1 MLDAGESNMPF
12 DTSLYRAY
20 DIRGIYPS
28 VINEE
33 FAYLCAQAFARV
45 MEAKKVAVGRD
56 VRTSG
61 ASMQQ
66 AAIQG
71 LVDLGIEVLDLG
83 VVSTEM
89 LYFASGTLEIDGGFV
104 LTASHNPREW
114 NGFKFVGKKGQPL
127 VREGKLGEI
136 YADIESATPQKVA
149 SPGTVTPTPLL
160 ADYAAYLQQYVPT
173 NLPSLKLVGNVNFGA
188 NGKFVDAAIKG
199 HPLEMIRLNWN
210 EDGSFPKGTPDPLLP
225 SNRKEISERI
235 ITESA
240 DFGVAWDADADRCFF
255 YDEKGRSFAGYYIN
269 ALLIDHF
276 LKIEPGASVVV
287 EPRQIW
293 ATEAA
298 AAAGGGTA
306 VTSRTGH
313 GFIKATMRQ
322 ANAIFGGENSGH
334 FYYRDFWYCDN
345 GIITFLTV
353 LGIFAEQIRSGG
365 TVSQLLDSYKTN
377 YPASEELN
385 FITDN
390 AKEIIA
396 SLQARYPDAELSQID
411 GVSLAESDWRCN
423 LRMSQNE
430 PVLRLNVEA
439 RTPEGLTEREAE
451 LLAFILSHGASL
463 RDDH

>member
-1 MLDAGESNMPF
+1 MPF
-12 DTSLYRAY
+12 DKSLYRAY

-33 FAYLCAQAFARV
+33 FAYLCAQAFVRV
-45 MEAKKVAVGRD
+45 MGAQRVAVGRD

-71 LVDLGIEVLDLG
+71 LVDLGVEVLDLG
-83 VVSTEM
+83 VISTEM
-89 LYFASGTLEIDGGFV
+89 LYFASGILDIDGGFA

-136 YADIESATPQKVA
+136 YADIEASVPQKVA
-149 SPGTVTPTPLL
+149 IPGTVTPTPLL
-160 ADYAAYLQQYVPT
+160 ENYAAYLQRYVPA
-173 NLPSLKLVGNVNFGA
+173 NLPHLKIVGNVNFGA
-188 NGKFVDAAIKG
+188 NGKFVDATIAN
-199 HPLEMIRLNWN
+199 HPIEMVRLNWN
-210 EDGSFPKGTPDPLLP
+210 EDGNFPKGTPDPLLP
-225 SNRKEISERI
+225 SNRKEVSERI
-235 ITESA
+235 VAENA
-240 DFGVAWDADADRCFF
+240 HFGVAWDADADRCFF
-255 YDEKGRSFAGYYIN
+255 YDEKGRSFSGYYIN
-269 ALLIDHF
+269 AVLIEHF
-276 LKIEPGASVVV
+276 LKIEPGAAVVI

-298 AAAGGGTA
+298 AAEGSGKA

-353 LGIFAEQIRSGG
+353 LGIFAEHIRQGR
-365 TVSQLLDSYKTN
+365 TVSELLDTYKKN
-377 YPASEELN
+377 YPASEEMN
-385 FITDN
+385 FITED
-390 AKEIIA
+390 AKGIIA
-396 SLQARYPDAELSQID
+396 ALQARHPDAQLSQVD

-430 PVLRLNVEA
+430 PVLRLNVES
-439 RTPEGLTEREAE
+439 RTPAGLEEHEAD
-451 LLAFILSHGASL
+451 LLAFVLGSGATL

>member
-1 MLDAGESNMPF
+1 MPF
-12 DTSLYRAY
+12 DKSLYRAY

-33 FAYLCAQAFARV
+33 FAYLCAQAFVRV
-45 MEAKKVAVGRD
+45 MDAKKVAVGRD

-61 ASMQQ
+61 ASMQA

-71 LVDLGIEVLDLG
+71 LVDLGVEVLDLG
-83 VVSTEM
+83 VISTEM
-89 LYFASGTLEIDGGFV
+89 LYFASGTLDIDGGFA

-136 YADIESATPQKVA
+136 YADIEAASPQKVA
-149 SPGTVTPTPLL
+149 TPGTVTPTPLL
-160 ADYAAYLQQYVPT
+160 ADYAAYLQQYVPEG
-173 NLPSLKLVGNVNFGA
+173 LPQLKLVGNVNFGA
-188 NGKFVDAAIKG
+188 NGKFVDAAIEG
-199 HPLEMIRLNWN
+199 HPIEMIRLNWN
-210 EDGSFPKGTPDPLLP
+210 EDGNFPKGTPDPLLP

-235 ITESA
+235 VTERA
-240 DFGVAWDADADRCFF
+240 HFGVAWDADADRCFF
-255 YDEKGRSFAGYYIN
+255 YDELGRSFSGYYIN
-269 ALLIDHF
+269 AVLIEHF
-276 LKIEPGASVVV
+276 LKVEPGASVVV

-353 LGIFAEQIRSGG
+353 LGIFAEQIKRGG
-365 TVSQLLDSYKTN
+365 TVSQLLDGYKTN

-385 FITDN
+385 FITDD
-390 AKEIIA
+390 AKGIIA
-396 SLQARYPDAELSQID
+396 ALQARHPEAELSQID
-411 GVSLAESDWRCN
+411 GVSLAEADWRCN

-439 RTPEGLTEREAE
+439 RTPEGLAEREAD
-451 LLAFILSHGASL
+451 LLAFILGHGASL

>member
-1 MLDAGESNMPF
+1 MPF
-12 DTSLYRAY
+12 DPSLYRAY

-33 FAYLCAQAFARV
+33 FAYICAQAFARV
-45 MEAKKVAVGRD
+45 MNAKRVAVGRD
-56 VRTSG
+56 VRLSG
-61 ASMQQ
+61 PTMQK
-66 AAIQG
+66 AAMQG
-71 LVDLGIEVLDLG
+71 LVDLGVEVIDLG
-83 VVSTEM
+83 VISTEM
-89 LYFASGTLEIDGGFV
+89 LYFASGTLDIDGGFA

-136 YADIESATPQKVA
+136 YADADAATPQKVA
-149 SPGTVTPTPLL
+149 TPGTITEMPLL
-160 ADYAAYLQQYVPT
+160 AQYAEYLQQYVPAD
-173 NLPSLKLVGNVNFGA
+173 LPSLKVVGNVNFGA
-188 NGKFVDAAIKG
+188 NGKFVDAAIAQL
-199 HPLEMIRLNWN
+199 PLEMIRLNWN
-210 EDGSFPKGTPDPLLP
+210 EDGGFPKGTPDPLLP
-225 SNRKEISERI
+225 SNRKEVCERI
-235 ITESA
+235 VTENA

-255 YDEKGRSFAGYYIN
+255 YDEKGRAFAGYYIN
-269 ALLIDHF
+269 ALLIEHF
-276 LKIEPGASVVV
+276 LKREPGAAVVI

-293 ATEAA
+293 ATEAVA
-298 AAAGGGTA
+298 LAGHGKA

-353 LGIFAEQIRSGG
+353 MGLFAEQIKSGG
-365 TVSQLLDSYKTN
+365 TVSQLLDAYKKD
-377 YPASEELN
+377 YPASEEMN
-385 FITDN
+385 FITPD
-390 AKEIIA
+390 AKAIIA
-396 SLQARYPDAELSQID
+396 ALQARHPSAELSQID
-411 GVSLAESDWRCN
+411 GVSLAEGDWRCN

-439 RTPEGLTEREAE
+439 RTPEALETREAD
-451 LLAFILSHGASL
+451 LLAFILGNGATL

>member
-1 MLDAGESNMPF
+1 MPF

-33 FAYLCAQAFARV
+33 FAYICAQAFARV
-45 MEAKKVAVGRD
+45 MQAKKVAVGRD

-61 ASMQQ
+61 ASMQK
-66 AAIQG
+66 AAMQG
-71 LVDLGIEVLDLG
+71 LVDLGVEVLDLG
-83 VVSTEM
+83 VISTEM
-89 LYFASGTLEIDGGFV
+89 LYFASGILDIDGGFA

-136 YADIESATPQKVA
+136 YADADAATPQKVA
-149 SPGTVTPTPLL
+149 TPGTVTETPLL
-160 ADYAAYLQQYVPT
+160 AQYAEYLQQYVPAD
-173 NLPSLKLVGNVNFGA
+173 LPALKLVGNVNFGA
-188 NGKFVDAAIKG
+188 NGKFVDAAIAKL
-199 HPLEMIRLNWN
+199 PIELIRLNWN
-210 EDGSFPKGTPDPLLP
+210 EDGNFPKGTPDPLLP
-225 SNRKEISERI
+225 SNRKEICERI
-235 ITESA
+235 VTESA
-240 DFGVAWDADADRCFF
+240 NFGVAWDADADRCFF
-255 YDEKGRSFAGYYIN
+255 YDEKGRAFAGYYIN
-269 ALLIDHF
+269 GLLIEHF
-276 LKIEPGASVVV
+276 LKREPGAAVVI

-298 AAAGGGTA
+298 ALVGNGKA

-353 LGIFAEQIRSGG
+353 MGIFAQQIKSGG
-365 TVSQLLDSYKTN
+365 TVSQLLDDYMSR

-385 FITDN
+385 FITSD
-390 AKEIIA
+390 AKGIIA
-396 SLQARYPDAELSQID
+396 GLQARYPNAELSQID
-411 GVSLAESDWRCN
+411 GVSLAEGNWRCN

-439 RTPEGLTEREAE
+439 RTPEALAEHEAD
-451 LLAFILSHGASL
+451 LLAYILGCGATL

>member
-1 MLDAGESNMPF
+1 MPF
-12 DTSLYRAY
+12 DPSLYRAY

-33 FAYLCAQAFARV
+33 FAYICAQAFARV
-45 MEAKKVAVGRD
+45 MNAKRVAVGRD
-56 VRTSG
+56 VRLSG
-61 ASMQQ
+61 PTMQK
-66 AAIQG
+66 AAMQG
-71 LVDLGIEVLDLG
+71 LVDLGVEVIDLG
-83 VVSTEM
+83 VISTEM
-89 LYFASGTLEIDGGFV
+89 LYFASGTLDIDGGFA

-136 YADIESATPQKVA
+136 YADADAATPQKVA
-149 SPGTVTPTPLL
+149 TPGTITETPLL
-160 ADYAAYLQQYVPT
+160 AQYAEYLQQYVPAD
-173 NLPSLKLVGNVNFGA
+173 LPSLKVVGNVNFGA
-188 NGKFVDAAIKG
+188 NGKFVDAAIAKL
-199 HPLEMIRLNWN
+199 PLEMIRLNWN
-210 EDGSFPKGTPDPLLP
+210 EDGGFPKGTPDPLLP
-225 SNRKEISERI
+225 SNRIEVCERI
-235 ITESA
+235 VTESA

-255 YDEKGRSFAGYYIN
+255 YDEKGRAFAGYYIN
-269 ALLIDHF
+269 ALLIEHF
-276 LKIEPGASVVV
+276 LKREPGAAVVI

-293 ATEAA
+293 ATEAVA
-298 AAAGGGTA
+298 QAGQGKA

-353 LGIFAEQIRSGG
+353 MGLFAEQIKSGG
-365 TVSQLLDSYKTN
+365 TVSQLLDAYKKD
-377 YPASEELN
+377 YPASEEMN
-385 FITDN
+385 FITPD
-390 AKEIIA
+390 AKGIIA
-396 SLQARYPDAELSQID
+396 ALQARHPSAELSQID
-411 GVSLAESDWRCN
+411 GVSLAEGDWRCN

-439 RTPEGLTEREAE
+439 RTPEALETREAD
-451 LLAFILSHGASL
+451 LLAFILGNGATL

>member
-1 MLDAGESNMPF
+1 MPF
-12 DTSLYRAY
+12 DKSLYRAY

-28 VINEE
+28 VIHEE

-71 LVDLGIEVLDLG
+71 LVDMGVEVLDLG
-83 VVSTEM
+83 VISTEM
-89 LYFASGTLEIDGGFV
+89 LYFASGTLDIDGGFA

-136 YADIESATPQKVA
+136 YADVDTATPVKVET
-149 SPGTVTPTPLL
+149 PGTVTPTPLL
-160 ADYAAYLQQYVPT
+160 EQYAEYLQRYVPAD
-173 NLPSLKLVGNVNFGA
+173 LPALKLVGNVNFGA
-188 NGKFVDAAIKG
+188 NGKFVDAAIAT
-199 HPLEMIRLNWN
+199 HPIEMIRLNWN
-210 EDGSFPKGTPDPLLP
+210 EDGNFPKGTPDPLLP

-235 ITESA
+235 VTEGA
-240 DFGVAWDADADRCFF
+240 HFGVAWDADADRCFF

-269 ALLIDHF
+269 ALLIEHF
-276 LKIEPGASVVV
+276 LTREPGAAVVV

-353 LGIFAEQIRSGG
+353 LGIFAEQIKRGG
-365 TVSQLLDSYKTN
+365 TVSELLDKYKTD

-385 FITDN
+385 FITDD
-390 AKEIIA
+390 AKGIIA
-396 SLQARYPDAELSQID
+396 ALQARHPDAELSQID
-411 GVSLAESDWRCN
+411 GVSLAEGDWRCN

-439 RTPEGLTEREAE
+439 RTPGALEAREAD
-451 LLAFILSHGASL
+451 LLAFILGHGASL